1 MRISINKTILLISL
15 VLLSISL
22 ALCNTVYINYTL
34 KRKIEVLA
42 IIMSAIYLVK
52 CAKFKSTKIKKITL
66 LFVIVLLFFAWGMVY
81 FTHINV
87 GLIIKDDSTV
97 TALLDAG
104 VICSYFLL
112 ITRSVSMNHFLFA
125 KKYIVF
131 ILGSFVVINDIMLY
145 MIPEMAKLFGG
156 IWWTSYFVG
165 TKFDVG
171 YLHLFFIATLFST
184 FFQGK
189 KHNICKNTLLI
200 VLLILSIYSSFFVD
214 CNTGM
219 ISAVLFFIL
228 VLSIK
233 KKYTVFIKPQ
243 VFCSI
248 LIASLLFVI
257 GYSVIL
263 NSSIVKFLV
272 QDIFNRDLSL
282 TGRTAIYKL
291 LRSAMAG
298 NIWTGYGYGINY
310 TISQTIF
317 NYDNTQ
323 NGLMEW
329 ILQIG
334 IIGTVLLIIFLYVI
348 FYIVKKSKPSNS
360 IVPILS
366 FIYVLTIIAMI
377 EISLDLFYFMA
388 IGFLYGIA
396 LDEEKIRNTGL
407 LEN

>member
-1 MRISINKTILLISL
+1 M
-15 VLLSISL
+15 
-22 ALCNTVYINYTL
+22 
-34 KRKIEVLA
+34 
-42 IIMSAIYLVK
+42 
-52 CAKFKSTKIKKITL
+52 
-66 LFVIVLLFFAWGMVY
+66 
-81 FTHINV
+81 
-87 GLIIKDDSTV
+87 
-97 TALLDAG
+97 
-104 VICSYFLL
+104 
-112 ITRSVSMNHFLFA
+112 
-125 KKYIVF
+125 
-131 ILGSFVVINDIMLY
+131 
-145 MIPEMAKLFGG
+145 
-156 IWWTSYFVG
+156 
-165 TKFDVG
+165 
-171 YLHLFFIATLFST
+171 
-184 FFQGK
+184 
-189 KHNICKNTLLI
+189 
-200 VLLILSIYSSFFVD
+200 
-214 CNTGM
+214 
-219 ISAVLFFIL
+219 
-228 VLSIK
+228 
-233 KKYTVFIKPQ
+233 FIKPQ

-263 NSSIVKFLV
+263 NSSIVKFFV

-348 FYIVKKSKPSNS
+348 FYRVKKSKPSNS

-377 EISLDLFYFMA
+377 EISLDL
-388 IGFLYGIA
+388 LS
-396 LDEEKIRNTGL
+396 GL
-407 LEN
+407 